1 MALGKC
7 QEHERFVTPNGGEI
21 DEAADRMY
29 VGISR
34 SVQGGERR

>member
-7 QEHERFVTPNGGEI
+7 QEHERFFTPNGGEI